1 MRDEKSVSLVKY
13 QLDVSMQ
20 FSGDATALHES
31 LMPLIPTDEQQKQN
45 EGFSKVNNIQGT
57 MHSGCGSMV

>member
-1 MRDEKSVSLVKY
+1 MRKVYRWLNISLIS
-13 QLDVSMQ
+13 SMQ